1 MVDGVLAS
9 CYAECPHDLS
19 HLSITVWQKFSVVM
33 EWIYGN
39 DPGFLSYVASTKQLG
54 KLILPDGQYWS
65 Y

>member
-9 CYAECPHDLS
+9 CYADFDHDLA
-19 HLSITVWQKFSVVM
+19 HFTTTPMQNFADVT
-33 EWIYGN
+33 EWIFGN
-39 DPGFLSYVASTKQLG
+39 EFGFPLYVGTARQLG